1 MQIKQIMFS
10 KITIFFAMILSALLS
25 ACSPALDW
33 RTVRADDLLYEALYP
48 GKPSRAEK
56 TILFDGQKI
65 TMTIEAS
72 KAGDALYA
80 VSVIS
85 ISKELAKQVD
95 VKTLVDYLQ
104 TGMLSN
110 LKEAEKSIE
119 ANTGIKTA
127 GQPSYELPAKEW
139 IIQGLG
145 PDQKRRLLRFRVVQR
160 QLTDGQVQIY
170 QQSVLQAIK
179 DNTSIDKLI
188 RSDEHEMF
196 FTGFKPY

>member
-1 MQIKQIMFS
+1 MQIKQFMFP
-10 KITIFFAMILSALLS
+10 KITIVFAMILSALLS

-56 TILFDGQKI
+56 SILFDGQKL

-85 ISKELAKQVD
+85 VSKELTQKVD
-95 VKTLVDYLQ
+95 VKTLMDYLQ

-110 LKEAEKSIE
+110 LKDTQKPIE
-119 ANTGIKTA
+119 ANATIKTA

-145 PDQKRRLLRFRVVQR
+145 PDQKKRLLRFRLVQR
-160 QLTDGQVQIY
+160 QLPDGQVQIY
-170 QQSVLQAIK
+170 QQSLLQAVK
-179 DNTSIDKLI
+179 DNSSIEQI
-188 RSDEHEMF
+188 TRSDDHEMF
-196 FTGFKPY
+196 FSGFKPY